1 LTALALGGGGGGG
14 VHAANVAPL
23 LPMPPALP
31 MLPALRECCVCL
43 ADVAAADLLLLLPCA
58 HRCVCEACASMLL
71 SAPQPRCPKC
81 REDVARASRVFED

>member
-1 LTALALGGGGGGG
+1 M
-14 VHAANVAPL
+14 HAANVAPL